1 MPNKWNL
8 YKKRPKVKRKST
20 SVQYKSVSSLLKRAC
35 SLIFASAIM
44 AATLLLLLTI
54 IYAVDL
60 PDVNSFFDIKK
71 NRHVT
76 LIDERGQVIAS
87 QGEMRSN
94 YTTYEELPPHLI
106 EALLATEDRRFFD
119 HFGIDLIGMLRALYR
134 NTMAGSKLQ
143 GGSTITQQLA
153 KIAFLSPEKTFKRK
167 IQEFLLALYLEHRFD
182 KQQIITAYLNRV
194 YLGSGVFG
202 IDAASH
208 FYFNKNPHSLTILE
222 SAVLVGMLKA
232 PTRYSPLLNLEA
244 SEQRAKQ
251 ILLNMED
258 AGYITKRQLKPL
270 LDEKLA
276 LKANRDLLKSSYFA
290 GFAFDQINSLFPD
303 TGVDLI
309 AKVTVNQTLQNFTQ
323 NIIKQ
328 YVNKYGAN
336 KNFSQGAALILDERG
351 KIISMVGGTDFSKS
365 PFNRAYQSKRLAGSA
380 FKTIVYVDALMNGYT
395 PNDKMVDK
403 PLKYKNW
410 TPRNNSRK
418 FYGELS
424 LRDAFARSINTIPI
438 QLTAILGV
446 KSIIHLANE
455 MGITSPLPN
464 DLTIAL
470 GTGEVSMLE
479 LATAYSVITNDGYLI
494 EPYGILEVVDKQGEI
509 LFQKNDEQTKI
520 LSNNVSSDIKSM
532 MLSAVNEG
540 SGNNAFIEGEAIGG
554 KTGTSQ
560 ENKDAWFVGFI
571 GGYTIAIWLGN
582 DDNSPMKEVG
592 GSSYPALIFREIA
605 LELINTK

>member
-20 SVQYKSVSSLLKRAC
+20 LGKYKNMKSLLKRGF
-35 SLIFASAIM
+35 SLIFAGAILV
-44 AATLLLLLTI
+44 ATLILLLTI

-60 PDVNSFFDIKK
+60 PDVNSFFEIKK

-76 LIDERGQVIAS
+76 LIDEQGQVIAS
-87 QGEMRSN
+87 QGEIRSN
-94 YTTYEELPPHLI
+94 YTTYDELPSFLV

-119 HFGIDLIGMLRALYR
+119 HFGIDLIGMLRALYK
-134 NTMAGSKLQ
+134 NTISASKMQ

-153 KIAFLSPEKTFKRK
+153 KIAFLSPEKTIKRK

-208 FYFNKNPHSLTILE
+208 FYFHKSPRSLTILE

-232 PTRYSPLLNLEA
+232 PTRYSPLLNLDA
-244 SEQRAKQ
+244 SEKRAHQ
-251 ILLNMED
+251 ILFNMED
-258 AGYITKRQLKPL
+258 AGYITKRQLKEFL
-270 LDEKLA
+270 SEKIA
-276 LKANRDLLKSSYFA
+276 IKTNRDLLKSSYFA
-290 GFAFDQINSLFPD
+290 GYAFDQINSLFPD

-309 AKVTVNQTLQNFTQ
+309 AKVTVNKSLQNFSQ
-323 NIIKQ
+323 SLIKN
-328 YVNKYGAN
+328 YVNKYGID
-336 KNFSQGAALILDERG
+336 KQFSQGSALVINNQG
-351 KIISMVGGTDFSKS
+351 KIIAMVGGTDFSKS

-380 FKTIVYVDALMNGYT
+380 FKTIVYIDALIHGYT
-395 PNDKMVDK
+395 PDDKMIDK

-410 TPRNNSRK
+410 QPRNNSRK

-438 QLTAILGV
+438 QLTANLGV
-446 KSIIHLANE
+446 TSIINLANE
-455 MGITSPLPN
+455 MGITSPLPS

-479 LATAYSVITNDGYLI
+479 LATAYSVISNDGYLI

-509 LFQKNDEQTKI
+509 LFQKSDDQTKI
-520 LSNNVSSDIKSM
+520 FSNKVSADIQSLM
-532 MLSAVNEG
+532 ISAVNDG
-540 SGNNAFIEGEAIGG
+540 SGHNAFIERAVVGG

-560 ENKDAWFVGFI
+560 ENRDAWFIGFA
-571 GGYTIAIWLGN
+571 GGYTIAVWLGN
-582 DDNSPMKEVG
+582 DNNSPMKGVG
-592 GSSYPALIFREIA
+592 GSSYPALIFRDIA
-605 LELINTK
+605 LELLR